1 MRNRRASATWRTV
14 APGQVSRWAAIGVL
28 AIGLAVL
35 AAAGPLKTYADKRDP
50 YLAIRLFGSAESR
63 IRLWFIATASAP
75 RREPSASVIGDAREA
90 LLDNPSNATALAAL
104 AMYHSL
110 KEDNRGERYA
120 ELSDR
125 LTRRQRIAQIILGQA
140 AARDEDLERA
150 MKHLSTALQTTERG
164 REEIFALLA
173 NLASRPDFQRA
184 LRPFVTDDNLW
195 ISDFLSFALRVPPSG
210 PVNVANIMLA
220 ADPAKSRDLQ
230 EKVDGE
236 LFGFLVEQGRFDL
249 LHRLY
254 PLMLGKKADI
264 SKTPSFTQQTIDPV
278 FGWLSWFS
286 ASNASLGTE
295 FSRED
300 DRIVPV
306 VYANEGDRG
315 VALKRV
321 MLLRPGRYVLD
332 EQRTLLS
339 GDDRGSATWR
349 IACPDGKELKTIWT
363 GPSHRLD
370 YSTPRSGLEVTIPE
384 GCTTQVFE
392 LTVSDER
399 GSQGFELLIDQFDL
413 RSRS

>member
-1 MRNRRASATWRTV
+1 MGIRRASSAWRGV
-14 APGQVSRWAAIGVL
+14 APAQTLRWAAIALL
-28 AIGLAVL
+28 AIGLGVL
-35 AAAGPLKTYADKRDP
+35 AAAGPLKTYADKRNP
-50 YLAIRLFGSAESR
+50 YLSIRLFDSAESK
-63 IRLWFIATASAP
+63 IRMWFIATASAP
-75 RREPSASVIGDAREA
+75 RREPSASVIDDAREA

-110 KEDNRGERYA
+110 NEDDRGETFA
-120 ELSDR
+120 ELSDGV
-125 LTRRQRIAQIILGQA
+125 TRRQRIAQIILGQA
-140 AARDEDLERA
+140 AARDADLEGA
-150 MKHLSTALQTTERG
+150 MEHLSTALQTTERG
-164 REEIFALLA
+164 REDIFALLA
-173 NLASRPDFQRA
+173 KMANRPDFQRA
-184 LRPFVTDDNLW
+184 LRPFVTDDNVW

-210 PVNVANIMLA
+210 PVNVAGIMLA
-220 ADPAKSRDLQ
+220 ADPARSSQLQ

-254 PLMLGKKADI
+254 PLMLGNKVDI
-264 SKTPSFTQQTIDPV
+264 SQTPSFTEQTIDPV

-286 ASNASLGTE
+286 ASDASLGAE
-295 FSRED
+295 FSREE

-321 MLLRPGRYVLD
+321 MFLRPGRYVLD

-339 GDDRGSATWR
+339 GDERGAATWR
-349 IACPDGKELKTIWT
+349 ISCPADKKLETIWT
-363 GPSHRLD
+363 GPSDRLD
-370 YSTPRSGLEVTIPE
+370 YSTPRAGLEVTIPA

-392 LTVSDER
+392 LTVRDER

-413 RSRS
+413 RRRS

>member
-1 MRNRRASATWRTV
+1 MRKGRVSATWRTV
-14 APGQVSRWAAIGVL
+14 APGQVLRWAAIGLL
-28 AIGLAVL
+28 AIGLAML
-35 AAAGPLKTYADKRDP
+35 AAAGPLKTYADKRNP
-50 YLAIRLFGSAESR
+50 FLAIRLFDSAESK

-90 LLDNPSNATALAAL
+90 LRNNPSNATALAAL
-104 AMYHSL
+104 AMYFSL
-110 KEDNRGERYA
+110 KEDGRGETFA
-120 ELSDR
+120 ELSHHV
-125 LTRRQRIAQIILGQA
+125 TRRQRVAQIILGQA
-140 AARDEDLERA
+140 AARDEDVEGA
-150 MKHLSTALQTTERG
+150 MQHLSTALQTTERG
-164 REEIFALLA
+164 RDDIFALLA
-173 NLASRPDFQRA
+173 NLANQPDFQRT
-184 LRPFVTDDNLW
+184 LRPFVTEDNVW
-195 ISDFLSFALRVPPSG
+195 ISDFLSFALRHSSSG
-210 PVNVANIMLA
+210 PVTVAGIMLA
-220 ADPAKSRDLQ
+220 ADPAKSMELQ

-264 SKTPSFTQQTIDPV
+264 SKTPSFTEQTIDPV

-286 ASNASLGTE
+286 ASDASLGTE
-295 FSRED
+295 FTRED

-339 GDDRGSATWR
+339 GDERGSATWR
-349 IACPDGKELKTIWT
+349 IACPDGRELKTIWT
-363 GPSHRLD
+363 GPSDRLD
-370 YSTPRSGLEVTIPE
+370 YSTPRAGLEVTIPA

-392 LTVSDER
+392 LTVRDER
-399 GSQGFELLIDQFDL
+399 GSQGFELLIDRFDL
-413 RSRS
+413 RRRS

>member
-1 MRNRRASATWRTV
+1 MLNRRGNATWRTI
-14 APGQVSRWAAIGVL
+14 APAQALRWGVIGLL
-28 AIGLAVL
+28 AIGLAIL
-35 AAAGPLKTYADKRDP
+35 AAAGPLKTYADKRNP
-50 YLAIRLFGSAESR
+50 FLALRLFDSPESK

-75 RREPSASVIGDAREA
+75 RREPSSSVIDDAREA

-110 KEDNRGERYA
+110 KEDDRGETFA

-125 LTRRQRIAQIILGQA
+125 VTRRQRVAQIILGQA
-140 AARDEDLERA
+140 AARDADLGGA
-150 MKHLSTALQTTERG
+150 MQHLSTALQTAERG
-164 REEIFALLA
+164 REDIFALLA
-173 NLASRPDFQRA
+173 KMANRPNFQRA
-184 LRPFVTDDNLW
+184 LRPFVTDDNVW
-195 ISDFLSFALRVPPSG
+195 ISDFLSFALRVPSSG
-210 PVNVANIMLA
+210 PVNVAGIMLA
-220 ADPAKSRDLQ
+220 ADPARSSELQ

-254 PLMLGKKADI
+254 PLMLGNKADI
-264 SKTPSFTQQTIDPV
+264 SQTPSFTEQTIDPV

-286 ASNASLGTE
+286 ASDASLGTE

-339 GDDRGSATWR
+339 GDERGSATWR

-363 GPSHRLD
+363 GPSDRLD
-370 YSTPRSGLEVTIPE
+370 YSTPRSGLEVTIPA

-392 LTVSDER
+392 LTVRDER

-413 RSRS
+413 RRRS